1 MNDIYKN
8 VEEYNLSKKR
18 KILTVFD
25 DIITDMR
32 SNKKPNQIVTELL
45 IRERKLDISPV
56 FVTQSYVA
64 VPKNI
69 RLTSAHYFLLKI
81 PK

>member
-1 MNDIYKN
+1 
-8 VEEYNLSKKR
+8 
-18 KILTVFD
+18 
-25 DIITDMR
+25 MR
-32 SNKKPNQIVTELL
+32 SNKKPNPIVTELL

-69 RLTSAHYFLLKI
+69 GLTSAHYFLLKI